1 LRTCIG
7 QSWYLHNPRPIT
19 ARLEPST
26 NSTLSLVSFSISKCA
41 PFKQPRSIGA
51 IVSDRV
57 DLPFPHVLVQA
68 WGRDLADWHA
78 QILVG
83 LRSPSRTSMLA
94 RWTFGSIWWCRLFN
108 VDGSLS
114 PVDRRTG
121 RYCNESTRLRYM
133 TPLGL
138 DEARRQHRIHECT
151 IAMRTNLVL
160 EALTSRSRTAL
171 RYRFLLVNRVCCCTG
186 TLSSWWLRTSLVI

>member
-1 LRTCIG
+1 
-7 QSWYLHNPRPIT
+7 
-19 ARLEPST
+19 
-26 NSTLSLVSFSISKCA
+26 
-41 PFKQPRSIGA
+41 
-51 IVSDRV
+51 
-57 DLPFPHVLVQA
+57 
-68 WGRDLADWHA
+68 
-78 QILVG
+78 
-83 LRSPSRTSMLA
+83 MLA
-94 RWTFGSIWWCRLFN
+94 RWTLGSVWWCRLFN

-121 RYCNESTRLRYM
+121 RYCNKSTRLRFM

-171 RYRFLLVNRVCCCTG
+171 RYRFPASESGVLLHRDFIIVVAKNIFSH
-186 TLSSWWLRTSLVI
+186 LSYT